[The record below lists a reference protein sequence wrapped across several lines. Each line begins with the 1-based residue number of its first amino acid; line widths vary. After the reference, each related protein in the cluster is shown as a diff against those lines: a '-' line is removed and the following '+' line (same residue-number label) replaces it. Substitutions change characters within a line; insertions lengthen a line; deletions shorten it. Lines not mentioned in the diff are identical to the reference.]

1 MSKIKKEI
9 AKRGVKVLGR
19 IQKPKPKTRV
29 SKTKPSPKA
38 QVRNQTAKTKTP
50 PKRKIPAAAGPIAL
64 AAGITG
70 AGIAKGKKNN
80 KGESFDDA
88 FRTARAKGEGTKF
101 TFNGKSYVA
110 VTKDDLKKKGYGTDT
125 AGLRAY
131 NRAGGKAAPKVDAK
145 AAAKRIVSQVNK
157 NKPPK
162 ATQTKATP
170 PTRKQKRQERRKERI
185 GFETFKERRQARR
198 AARKSKGKS
207 QLGTTGLGGTTR
219 KVSGMKSGGVVS
231 ARRSKPRGVGAA
243 KRGFGRALKG

>member
-1 MSKIKKEI
+1 MVKKAI
-9 AKRGVKVLGR
+9 TKTVK
-19 IQKPKPKTRV
+19 KT
-29 SKTKPSPKA
+29 
-38 QVRNQTAKTKTP
+38 TAKTKVKPDKPNISP
-50 PKRKIPAAAGPIAL
+50 PATKTKRAIPAAVAPIAAGTAVV
-64 AAGITG
+64 AAGIAG
-70 AGIAKGKKNN
+70 ANKNKEGKT
-80 KGESFDDA
+80 FDDA
-88 FRTARAKGEGTKF
+88 FRKARAKGEGTKF

-131 NRAGGKAAPKVDAK
+131 NRAGGKAVPKIDVK
-145 AAAKRIVSQVNK
+145 AAAKKIADAVNK

-170 PTRKQKRQERRKERI
+170 LTRKQKRQQRRKERI

-198 AARKSKGKS
+198 AARKEKKKD
-207 QLGTTGLGGTTR
+207 QFGTTGLGGTTR

-243 KRGFGRALKG
+243 KRGFGRALKR